1 MYICIVRL
9 IKQKINNKKII
20 VMSNQVNNSQS
31 TAAVNSANVSNVINS
46 NNYFSIIRRVDGS
59 YRSVP
64 TTDCQNLW
72 DNIFEILKMKGN
84 ESIITVN
91 RDDFYMSVNIGRN
104 MLGTY
109 SLYGRFSNGTGD
121 YKYVQVVTDVK
132 VWRGKNINL
141 IAHAIL
147 EFIEESYNEYIKA
160 AGVNAV
166 AEVSEAPNLE
176 QAPTL
181 EETPMLEQD
190 DITEDGYS
198 VAGLKYVR
206 ENLWDVEIV
215 PMIKESMGD
224 LFNDPYTMENIMR
237 GGVLDQEKYTDAL
250 WDIVWEKHL
259 CGLTDEAL
267 EYETRYYTDFDAL
280 CLQMC
285 GAVAAYDEVL
295 RVVKE
300 NSDSTCGA
308 QGFAWDLFSEETM
321 LTLFDNDNLVE
332 QIRDALFESVGCS
345 DILLYDD
352 CLYLWY
358 DNDSYK
364 AYIVAA

>member
-1 MYICIVRL
+1 ML
-9 IKQKINNKKII
+9 
-20 VMSNQVNNSQS
+20 NQVMNSQS
-31 TAAVNSANVSNVINS
+31 TEARNSAMNSNVINS
-46 NNYFSIIRRVDGS
+46 NNYFSIVKRVDGS

-72 DNIFEILKMKGN
+72 DNIFEILRMKGN

-91 RDDFYMSVNIGRN
+91 RGDFYMSVNIGRN
-104 MLGTY
+104 ALGTY

-121 YKYVQVVTDVK
+121 YNRVQVVTDVK

-147 EFIEESYNEYIKA
+147 EYIEESYNEYIKA
-160 AGVNAV
+160 EEVNNDDEISMAPCLD
-166 AEVSEAPNLE
+166 EAPCLE
-176 QAPTL
+176 DDYTI
-181 EETPMLEQD
+181 EEVCDGFYEIVFNDEDD

-198 VAGLKYVR
+198 VAGLAYVR

-267 EYETRYYTDFDAL
+267 ESETRYYTDFDAL
-280 CLQMC
+280 CLQIC
-285 GAVAAYDEVL
+285 GAVAAYDEVM

-300 NSDSTCGA
+300 KSDSTCGA
-308 QGFAWDLFSEETM
+308 QGFSWDLFSEETM
-321 LTLFDNDNLVE
+321 LTLFDNDSLVE
-332 QIRDALFESVGCS
+332 QIRDALFDSVGCS